1 MRTNPDREN
10 LFQEAMAR
18 IGSVSPSEGAD
29 VLMHYF
35 MSVLDGLDAG
45 GMQRLRDELST
56 HFGGRY
62 CGGHTCQMMV
72 DLVNGHLAGRKT
84 HPQN

>member
-1 MRTNPDREN
+1 MRTNPDRER

-18 IGSVSPSEGAD
+18 IGSMSPREGAD
-29 VLMHYF
+29 VRLHYF

-45 GMQRLRDELST
+45 CIQRLRDELST

-62 CGGHTCQMMV
+62 CGDHLCQMMV
-72 DLVNGHLAGRKT
+72 ELVNGHLAGLKSDVRY
-84 HPQN
+84 